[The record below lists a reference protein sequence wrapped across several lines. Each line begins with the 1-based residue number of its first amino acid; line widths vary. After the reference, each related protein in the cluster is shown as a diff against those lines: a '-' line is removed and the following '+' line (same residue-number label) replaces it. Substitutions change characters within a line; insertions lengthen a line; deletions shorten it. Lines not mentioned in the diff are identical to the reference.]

1 MTTSQIPSFLFTV
14 KNTGEQINV
23 RTSYPD
29 DVSIITYSNLISQ
42 DTWAGIA
49 YPYIDSEIIT
59 NAIKKAKIIE
69 LESDFWLTMKYHKD
83 VSHVDIITN
92 LIRLIPIN
100 GCEPLSYDTFARDVS
115 NINGHHR
122 LIALC
127 FINRNK
133 DDFLIPISLNGI
145 VSELERL
152 FTPLECDYTPC

>member
-1 MTTSQIPSFLFTV
+1 
-14 KNTGEQINV
+14 
-23 RTSYPD
+23 
-29 DVSIITYSNLISQ
+29 
-42 DTWAGIA
+42 
-49 YPYIDSEIIT
+49 
-59 NAIKKAKIIE
+59 
-69 LESDFWLTMKYHKD
+69 MKYHKD
-83 VSHVDIITN
+83 VSHVDIIAN

>member
-1 MTTSQIPSFLFTV
+1 VTHPFLFTV
-14 KNTGEQINV
+14 KTTGEQIKV
-23 RTSYPD
+23 RTSYPE

-42 DTWAGIA
+42 DTWEGIA
-49 YPYIDSEIIT
+49 YTYIDSKMIT
-59 NAIKKAKIIE
+59 DAIKKVKIIE
-69 LESDFWLTMKYHKD
+69 LESDFWSTMRKYHKD
-83 VSHVDIITN
+83 VNHVDIITN

-100 GCEPLSYDTFARDVS
+100 GCEPLCYDTFSRDVS
-115 NINGHHR
+115 NLDGHHR
-122 LIALC
+122 LITLC